1 MGGDESDPGRR
12 RWLRALVAGTAAVT
26 FSSRSSAMPKNT
38 ADKFIVFVFGDS
50 ILDGARN
57 KNFNHECH
65 HCGACP
71 TVWGACRHP
80 RAFSWRRSLFTRT
93 IEPSLRGASE
103 VRAAFLPAY
112 CEHATLKSVK
122 AGRGVGFFGLKL
134 PVDGGCAGVKVR
146 CPKMKEGQASLEHGH
161 PRRVL

>member
-1 MGGDESDPGRR
+1 M
-12 RWLRALVAGTAAVT
+12 AAGTG
-26 FSSRSSAMPKNT
+26 SRHRRGYIQFAQLRNAEKHSRQIHRLRLRR
-38 ADKFIVFVFGDS
+38 FDS
-50 ILDGARN
+50 RRCS
-57 KNFNHECH
+57 KQEFQPHECH